1 MAIYYLDV
9 DDEITSAAARIRDS
23 SDTRIALVIHG
34 GSRVATSRI
43 NFRLLAREARQR
55 GRRLA
60 IIAADAS
67 VRSLA
72 QTAGLPVF
80 AAVGEYQKAEAARPP
95 GSQAGGADAV
105 SDALDELAAT
115 IDATGPGTGA
125 AAAARSRVAG
135 SGKPTTRSGRSG
147 RGHGLSRVLAVVFL
161 VALIVAG
168 FGAYLLW
175 PSATVVLTLREEPVG
190 PMTITVKVD
199 PSVKTTSDA
208 AATVPGVAKAF
219 PLSASGTFSASGQN
233 VVETAATGTVT
244 FRNSNNY
251 LSVPVLAGTQVSTAG
266 GVVFTTTATVTVPK
280 ASLFGTTITPGTAD
294 VAIAAVNKG
303 LSGNVAA
310 GAIGRVPSEL
320 AAALVGANPVTNKKA
335 TSGGTHTVTP
345 FVQQA
350 DIDGAEASLAS
361 ELDAS
366 FHSNMTDPA
375 SISAGFEL
383 FPKTSSLG
391 PAAFN
396 PDPTTLLNQAVASF
410 ELSATSTGTATVAD
424 LAAVRGLADRRVRA
438 GVADG
443 HSLIEGSVSVA
454 LGSPSALGAVVSV
467 PVTAKALQT
476 PTVDVDQ
483 LRAAIKGK
491 SAADAKAYLSKYGD
505 AEISI
510 SPFWASTVSGFDFRI
525 DLQVVAPT
533 AQPTSV
539 GSQDAGLL
547 PETTAR
553 QSLRLASPVPSDA
566 SVTAGEPASAT
577 PSPDA
582 TASSEASTSATP

>member
-43 NFRLLAREARQR
+43 NFRLLAREAHNR

-60 IIAADAS
+60 IVAADAS

-72 QTAGLPVF
+72 QTAGLPVY
-80 AAVGEYQKAEAARPP
+80 AAVSDYQRAEAARPA
-95 GSQAGGADAV
+95 GSQPGGADAV

-115 IDATGPGTGA
+115 IDATGPGAGA
-125 AAAARSRVAG
+125 VAAARSRTGG
-135 SGKPTTRSGRSG
+135 SGKTAARSGRSG
-147 RGHGLSRVLAVVFL
+147 RGLGLSRVLAVALAV
-161 VALIVAG
+161 VLIVAG

-175 PSATVVLTLREEPVG
+175 PSATVVLTLRAEPVG
-190 PMTITVKVD
+190 PLALTVRVD
-199 PSVKTTSDA
+199 PAVTTANDA

-219 PLSASGTFSASGQN
+219 PLNASGTFSATGQN
-233 VVETAATGTVT
+233 VVETAAKGTVT
-244 FRNSNNY
+244 FSNQQNL
-251 LSVPVLAGTQVSTAG
+251 LSVPVPNGTKVTTSDGTAF
-266 GVVFTTTATVTVPK
+266 VTTAAVVVPV
-280 ASLFGTTITPGTAD
+280 GTLSADLRLTPGTVNAP
-294 VAIAAVNKG
+294 VQAVVKG
-303 LSGNVAA
+303 TAGNVAA
-310 GAIGRVPSEL
+310 GTIVKIPSDL
-320 AAALVGANPVTNKKA
+320 SALHIFATNRMA
-335 TSGGTHTVTP
+335 TSGGTHIVTP

-383 FPKTSSLG
+383 FPKSSSLG

-396 PDPTTLLNQAVASF
+396 PDPATLLNQAVASF
-410 ELSATSTGTATVAD
+410 DLSATSTGTATVAN
-424 LAAVRGLADRRVRA
+424 LAAVRSLADRKIRA
-438 GVADG
+438 GVSDG

-476 PTVDVDQ
+476 PTVNVDQ

-505 AEISI
+505 AEVSI

-525 DLQVVAPT
+525 DLQVLAPT
-533 AQPTSV
+533 AQPTAV
-539 GSQDAGLL
+539 GSQGAGLL
-547 PETTAR
+547 PETTAS
-553 QSLRLASPVPSDA
+553 QSLPLASPVPSDA
-566 SVTAGEPASAT
+566 SVTAGEPASST
-577 PSPDA
+577 PTDA
-582 TASSEASTSATP
+582 TASSEASATASP